1 MENTHP
7 DLEDWT
13 NDDLINE
20 KRGHDVFLQRW
31 KKNMSYG
38 SVEESISD
46 GSMAEVERGPSSKKP
61 WECTVSGGE
70 IIYFPDR

>member
-1 MENTHP
+1 
-7 DLEDWT
+7 
-13 NDDLINE
+13 
-20 KRGHDVFLQRW
+20 
-31 KKNMSYG
+31 MSYG